1 MYATCIHSVIKM
13 SQPKDVKSII
23 ILVLYAIALA
33 VGVFGVVIP
42 YISPTIAA
50 DTILNL
56 FGIALFCLALAG
68 IMSRQ

>member
-1 MYATCIHSVIKM
+1 MKM
-13 SQPKDVKSII
+13 SEPKDAKSIV

-42 YISPTIAA
+42 IVSPTFTA
-50 DTILNL
+50 DTVLNL
-56 FGIALFCLALAG
+56 FGIAIFCLGLAG